1 MSNLP
6 KIRLRIAITLYHPII
21 PEQKVWPTVSF
32 HTLLICCSSNYSSQ
46 IFCHFQA
53 RSFNRLEEIASTLS
67 LHLIHKD
74 YCVCAAVN
82 NKNLTIPCSYY
93 ETKLT
98 FVSLWSSIMR
108 KIWWR
113 NWQFSCLYW
122 NKRLYFRPFIH
133 SHVDNLLITN
143 NKHIF
148 VCVCVCM
155 KVKHHFSSNTW
166 QERKRHGAK
175 YEQESELSRIVWYL
189 LGCEWLLFMC
199 DVHKRQKKVTW
210 NVSSVETMFISN
222 FEI

>member
-82 NKNLTIPCSYY
+82 NNNLTIPCSYY

-143 NKHIF
+143 NKHIL
-148 VCVCVCM
+148 CVCVCAW
-155 KVKHHFSSNTW
+155 KSNITSAAILDRK
-166 QERKRHGAK
+166 ERDT
-175 YEQESELSRIVWYL
+175 EQNMNKSRNYR
-189 LGCEWLLFMC
+189 E
-199 DVHKRQKKVTW
+199 
-210 NVSSVETMFISN
+210 
-222 FEI
+222 